1 MPIIPLLQQQRPTSD
16 AAAPVLDRERR
27 PTVDTGEVQAGLRRV
42 NEANKMPLMDPQAM
56 AAPFEAL
63 GSVGKALQQTGNMLG
78 ALAIKRKEAE
88 TDIQVAEADER
99 MSRELAD
106 FEAWKQGRKPE
117 EWMPEWQART
127 TRVQQ
132 ELFKNEKLNEGARQQ
147 IEMRSNRWA
156 GQSSILVARD
166 ATKET
171 FAMAKSYNLGGIMA
185 ATEAQDEQKFTE
197 RLTEGAAKGYLFPHE
212 VQQWQQRFEEVR
224 VAKANDQAENKF
236 KTAVMMRDEAA
247 MDAALADGKARAQWN
262 DDYITA
268 KRIDGIKRMETIA
281 QVEAS
286 RNEAEFL
293 GDVLLR
299 KADGETFT
307 PAQVKAWATE
317 GRLQKDTAA
326 RLMVALKSEQGAMT
340 GELLDFLNSS
350 VDTYN
355 PRNDPNGLKLYEL
368 KKQAGVLGLNP
379 DQMAL
384 FEMRLKK
391 AVDMNGPE
399 RAQREVLV
407 TGRKLIGEAFKDIG
421 SKRTWDSDAEK
432 LLADKAKLEALG
444 IPVEKA
450 EEISKLMTGSA
461 PGWFNSGGKQIDKA
475 KALTLFRQQATTRP
489 AARPEGLTDAEW
501 SKFTALADGDAV
513 VDPTQAAGAEM
524 DRAVLEEGLESWYEY
539 ERQKRGTPPTEIE
552 VKQWIGD
559 KTRAVLQGVGAKN
572 IFKTPRAATGGSVS
586 LNGYSEA
593 PDLAQKL
600 PAPLAAYAATFEE
613 AARRNN
619 LNPYALAAIAMHET
633 GGGTSKAFREKRN
646 AMGISDATGPRE
658 MASVED
664 SINMMA
670 DILAGPRYARAGG
683 NLEQIGSI
691 YAPPGADNDPRGLNR
706 FWTSGVTANYLRLTE

>member
-212 VQQWQQRFEEVR
+212 VQQWRLRFEEVR

-247 MDAALADGKARAQWN
+247 MDAALADGKARAQWD

-268 KRIDGIKRMETIA
+268 KRIDGIKRMETLA

-286 RNEAEFL
+286 RDEAEFL

-317 GRLQKDTAA
+317 GRVQRDTAA

-355 PRNDPNGLKLYEL
+355 PRNDPDGLKLYEL
-368 KKQAGVLGLNP
+368 KKQAGVLGLNA

-391 AVDMNGPE
+391 AVDMKAPE
-399 RAQREVLV
+399 RAQKEVLV

-461 PGWFNSGGKQIDKA
+461 PGWFSSGGKEIDKA

-559 KTRAVLQGVGAKN
+559 KTRAVLQGIGARNLFQMPTASAGQASGIDTEIIDMVKQFEGFN
-572 IFKTPRAATGGSVS
+572 PNSYPDNKQISIGYGTRAKFDGETIT
-586 LNGYSEA
+586 E
-593 PDLAQKL
+593 Q
-600 PAPLAAYAATFEE
+600 E
-613 AARRNN
+613 
-619 LNPYALAAIAMHET
+619 AIARLSEELTSHSKRVDSLVASYGVTLTPEQRKALISFDYNT
-633 GGGTSKAFREKRN
+633 GAANRLFE
-646 AMGISDATGPRE
+646 
-658 MASVED
+658 
-664 SINMMA
+664 
-670 DILAGPRYARAGG
+670 RAGTDVSKFG
-683 NLEQIGSI
+683 AIMREFKYSDGKVLPGLVKRREQE
-691 YAPPGADNDPRGLNR
+691 AK
-706 FWTSGVTANYLRLTE
+706 FFE